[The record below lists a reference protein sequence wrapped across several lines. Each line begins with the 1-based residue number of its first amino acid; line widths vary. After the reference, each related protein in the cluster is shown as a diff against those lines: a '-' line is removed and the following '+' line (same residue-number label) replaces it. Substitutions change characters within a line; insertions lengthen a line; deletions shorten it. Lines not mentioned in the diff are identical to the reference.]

1 MPPRPDAAPITD
13 VRQSI
18 PTELSHA
25 VRRIVLVVPYLAKI
39 PLERMRE
46 RTGFPGTR
54 QIPAAQTMRALL
66 AMKLFGSA
74 RHSHVLSSVFDQGL
88 ALFAGL
94 NGPRSACRQ
103 TGVVLCRCGRARGE
117 AER

>member
-54 QIPAAQTMRALL
+54 QIPAAQTMRG
-66 AMKLFGSA
+66 KRPGCTVWS
-74 RHSHVLSSVFDQGL
+74 GE
-88 ALFAGL
+88 
-94 NGPRSACRQ
+94 
-103 TGVVLCRCGRARGE
+103 RGIPMMI
-117 AER
+117 